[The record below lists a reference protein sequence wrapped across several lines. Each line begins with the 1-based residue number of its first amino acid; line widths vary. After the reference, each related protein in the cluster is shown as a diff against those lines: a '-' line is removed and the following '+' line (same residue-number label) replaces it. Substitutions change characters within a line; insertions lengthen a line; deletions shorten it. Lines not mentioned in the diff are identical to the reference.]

1 MKTLIVG
8 IIVIAVVAYVA
19 NKIVELKMKDWL

>member
-8 IIVIAVVAYVA
+8 IIVLCIVAYLA
-19 NKIVELKMKDWL
+19 NKIVKEKMKDWS

>member
-8 IIVIAVVAYVA
+8 IIVICAIAYIA
-19 NKIVELKMKDWL
+19 NKIIKLRMENNE

>member
-8 IIVIAVVAYVA
+8 IIVIGVIAYIA
-19 NKIVELKMKDWL
+19 NKIIKQRMIK

>member
-8 IIVIAVVAYVA
+8 IIVLIVIVYFC
-19 NKIVELKMKDWL
+19 NKIVKDKMKDW